1 MFRPITPADLS
12 AVASLFRATA
22 NFNAAELH
30 CLEVDLEKYAT
41 DPDPGDAIFVTEESG
56 QITGMIH
63 FGQLTISAGG
73 WCIFWIGVHPAA
85 QGTGTASGLLLAAET
100 ELSALGARLILIE
113 TSSGDRYA
121 KARAFYRKH
130 RYHLVAEIPHFYAP
144 EDHKCTFTK
153 LLTQP

>member
-1 MFRPITPADLS
+1 MFRLLTPADLS
-12 AVASLFRATA
+12 AVASLFKATA

-30 CLEVDLEKYAT
+30 CLETDLAQYT
-41 DPDPGDAIFVTEESG
+41 SNPDPGDAIFVAEESG

-63 FGQLTISAGG
+63 FGQLTISDGG
-73 WCIFWIGVHPAA
+73 WCIFWIGVHPTA
-85 QGTGTASGLLLAAET
+85 QGTGTASRILQSAEAP
-100 ELSALGARLILIE
+100 LSALGARLILIE

-121 KARAFYRKH
+121 KARAFYRKNS
-130 RYHLVAEIPHFYAP
+130 YVLVAEIPHFYAP